1 MISLLPMCLV
11 PLAVAVR
18 LGEKPAGSARKARWI
33 VPVVLLLAVASAAAG
48 IYKLRQVQAA
58 GTLPTAAARQGDF
71 SVIVRCRGELK
82 ARRSVQIT
90 APVNVPSL
98 RIVWQAAAGSA
109 VKQGDLV
116 VRFDPSS
123 TKQQLQ
129 EKEAAL
135 KQAQATL
142 DQAVADA
149 RITAEQDQRD
159 LSSAKYDVEKAK
171 MEASKAEIVS
181 KLQGE
186 ESRIDLGLS
195 EQKLRVQE
203 ATVNLHATSDKAKIA
218 SLTRQR
224 DQAQAEVDLTNHRLS
239 QMELKTPLSGVVMYM
254 QNNSQGWMNAK
265 PFQVGDQVWPGGV
278 VAEIPDLTTLEMEG
292 KVEEID
298 RGRISVGQETRVHID
313 SLPELTMPADL
324 VAISPLTELSFE
336 WPRTSSFRAYGH
348 IRQPDPRLRPAMNGN
363 MDVIVSR
370 IPNAISIPAK
380 AVFTRNGKPIVYV
393 AEKGAYRA
401 VDVELLARNPDE
413 VAVKGI
419 RSGTMV
425 TLVEVKPG
433 VTPGAKDDK
442 K

>member
-1 MISLLPMCLV
+1 MSGPASVLGRKPRRGARFWIGIAITLIV
-11 PLAVAVR
+11 VA
-18 LGEKPAGSARKARWI
+18 A
-33 VPVVLLLAVASAAAG
+33 AAAG
-48 IYKLRQVQAA
+48 VYRLRQVEAA

-82 ARRSVQIT
+82 ARHSVQIT

-98 RIVWQAAAGSA
+98 RIVWQAPPGGA
-109 VKQGDLV
+109 VKEGDPV

-123 TKQQLQ
+123 TQQQLQ
-129 EKEAAL
+129 EKDAAL

-159 LSSAKYDVEKAK
+159 LSTSKYDVEKAK

-181 KLQGE
+181 KLEGE
-186 ESRIDLGLS
+186 ASRIDLGLS

-203 ATVNLHATSDKAKIA
+203 ATVDLHATSDKAKIA

-224 DQAQAEVDLTNHRLS
+224 DQAQAEVDLTNHRLA
-239 QMELKTPLSGVVMYM
+239 QMELKSPLSGVVMYM
-254 QNNSQGWMNAK
+254 QNNSQGWMNSK

-278 VAEIPDLTTLEMEG
+278 VAEIPDLATLEMEG

-298 RGRISVGQETRVHID
+298 RGRISAGMEARVHID
-313 SLPELTMPADL
+313 SLPELALQATLDS
-324 VAISPLTELSFE
+324 ISPLTEQSFE

-348 IRQPDPRLRPAMNGN
+348 IQQPDSRLRPAMNGN
-363 MDVIVSR
+363 LDVIVNR

-393 AEKGAYRA
+393 RGRA
-401 VDVELLARNPDE
+401 AGTARSKSNCWRAIPM
-413 VAVKGI
+413 
-419 RSGTMV
+419 RSR
-425 TLVEVKPG
+425 
-433 VTPGAKDDK
+433 
-442 K
+442 

>member
-1 MISLLPMCLV
+1 MKVRARRPRFWVSL
-11 PLAVAVR
+11 A
-18 LGEKPAGSARKARWI
+18 AG
-33 VPVVLLLAVASAAAG
+33 LLLLGAAG
-48 IYKLRQVQAA
+48 AGVYRLRKVQAA
-58 GTLPTAAARQGDF
+58 GTLPLAPARQGDF

-98 RIVWQAAAGSA
+98 RIVWQAPSGST
-109 VKQGDLV
+109 VKEGDPV

-123 TKQQLQ
+123 TQQQLQ
-129 EKEAAL
+129 EKDAAL

-142 DQAVADA
+142 DQAVAET

-159 LSSAKYDVEKAK
+159 LSTSKYDVERAR

-186 ESRIDLGLS
+186 ESRIDLGLAQ
-195 EQKLRVQE
+195 QKLRVQE
-203 ATVNLHATSDKAKIA
+203 ATVNLHDTSSKAKIA

-224 DQAQAEVDLTNHRLS
+224 DQAQAEVDLTKHRLA
-239 QMELKTPLSGVVMYM
+239 QMELKAPLTGLVVYLP
-254 QNNSQGWMNAK
+254 NYSQGWLNAK

-278 VAEIPDLTTLEMEG
+278 VAEIPDLATLEMEG

-298 RGRISVGQETRVHID
+298 RGRIAAGDETRVRID

-324 VAISPLTELSFE
+324 TSISPLTEQSFE
-336 WPRTSSFRAYGH
+336 WPPTRSFRAYAQV
-348 IRQPDPRLRPAMNGN
+348 RQPDARLRPGMNGS
-363 MDVIVSR
+363 MDVVVNR
-370 IPNAISIPAK
+370 IPDAISIPAK
-380 AVFTRNGKPIVYV
+380 AVFTRNGKPVVYV
-393 AEKGAYRA
+393 SEKRGYRA
-401 VDVELLARNPDE
+401 VEVEVLARNPDE

-419 RSGTMV
+419 KSGAMV
-425 TLVEVKPG
+425 TLVEVK
-433 VTPGAKDDK
+433 KDEK

>member
-1 MISLLPMCLV
+1 MIPSAKARGFWTGIV
-11 PLAVAVR
+11 IAVLAVA
-18 LGEKPAGSARKARWI
+18 G
-33 VPVVLLLAVASAAAG
+33 AAAG
-48 IYKLRQVQAA
+48 VYRLRQVQAA
-58 GTLPTAAARQGDF
+58 GTLPTAPARQGDF

-82 ARRSVQIT
+82 AIRSVQIV

-98 RIVWQAAAGSA
+98 RIVWQAPPGSPVKAG
-109 VKQGDLV
+109 DPV

-123 TKQQLQ
+123 TQQQLH

-142 DQAVADA
+142 DQASADA
-149 RITAEQDQRD
+149 RITAEQDHRD
-159 LSSAKYDVEKAK
+159 LSTSKYDVEKAK

-181 KLQGE
+181 ALQGE
-186 ESRIDLGLS
+186 ESRIDLGLA

-203 ATVNLHATSDKAKIA
+203 ATVDLHDTSYRARIA
-218 SLTRQR
+218 SLTRVR
-224 DQAQAEVDLTNHRLS
+224 DQAQADVDLTNSRLS
-239 QMELKTPLSGVVMYM
+239 KMELKTPLSGVVMYM

-278 VAEIPDLTTLEMEG
+278 VAEIPDLTSLEMEG

-298 RGRISVGQETRVHID
+298 RGRIAVGQEMRVHID
-313 SLPELTMPADL
+313 SLPELAMPADL
-324 VAISPLTELSFE
+324 AAISPLTEQSFDE
-336 WPRTSSFRAYGH
+336 WPPTSSFRAYGH

-363 MDVIVSR
+363 MDVIVNR
-370 IPNAISIPAK
+370 VANAISIPAK

-393 AEKGAYRA
+393 ADKGGYRA
-401 VDVELLARNPDE
+401 VAVELLARNPDE

-419 RSGTMV
+419 PAGTMV
-425 TLVEVKPG
+425 TLVEAKPDMQ
-433 VTPGAKDDK
+433 KEEK

>member
-1 MISLLPMCLV
+1 M
-11 PLAVAVR
+11 
-18 LGEKPAGSARKARWI
+18 KPPRTARFWI
-33 VPVVLLLAVASAAAG
+33 GLIIVLLALAGAAAG
-48 IYKLRQVQAA
+48 IYRLRQVQAA
-58 GTLPTAAARQGDF
+58 GTLPTTPARQGDF

-82 ARRSVQIT
+82 AKRSVQIT

-98 RIVWQAAAGSA
+98 RIVWQAPAGSA
-109 VKQGDLV
+109 VKEGDPV

-123 TKQQLQ
+123 TQQQLQ

-159 LSSAKYDVEKAK
+159 LSASKYDVEKARL
-171 MEASKAEIVS
+171 EASKAEIVS
-181 KLQGE
+181 ALQGE
-186 ESRIDLGLS
+186 ESRIDLGLA
-195 EQKLRVQE
+195 EQKLRVEE
-203 ATVNLHATSDKAKIA
+203 ATVNLHATSDSAKNA

-224 DQAQAEVDLTNHRLS
+224 DQAQTEVDLTTHRLS

-254 QNNSQGWMNAK
+254 QNYSQGWTNAK

-278 VAEIPDLTTLEMEG
+278 VAEIPDLATLEMEG

-298 RGRISVGQETRVHID
+298 RGRIEVGMETRVHID

-324 VAISPLTELSFE
+324 AGISPLTEQSFE

-363 MDVIVSR
+363 MDVIVNR
-370 IPNAISIPAK
+370 IPNAISVPAK
-380 AVFTRNGKPIVYV
+380 ALFTRNGKPIVYV
-393 AEKGAYRA
+393 SEKGGYRA

-419 RSGTMV
+419 KAGTLV
-425 TLVEVKPG
+425 TTVEVKPDM
-433 VTPGAKDDK
+433 KDEK

>member
-1 MISLLPMCLV
+1 MSRRLRTVRFWIG
-11 PLAVAVR
+11 LA
-18 LGEKPAGSARKARWI
+18 
-33 VPVVLLLAVASAAAG
+33 VVLLALAAAAAG
-48 IYKLRQVQAA
+48 VYRLRQVQAA
-58 GTLPTAAARQGDF
+58 GTLPVAPARQGDF

-82 ARRSVQIT
+82 ARRSVQII

-98 RIVWQAAAGSA
+98 RIVWQAPPGSA
-109 VKQGDLV
+109 VKEGEPV

-123 TKQQLQ
+123 TQQQLQ
-129 EKEAAL
+129 EKDAAL

-159 LSSAKYDVEKAK
+159 LSTAKYDLEKAK

-181 KLQGE
+181 QLQGD

-195 EQKLRVQE
+195 EQKLKVQE
-203 ATVNLHATSDKAKIA
+203 ATVNLHETSDKAKMA
-218 SLTRQR
+218 SLKRQR
-224 DQAQAEVDLTNHRLS
+224 DQAQGEVDLTKHRLS
-239 QMELKTPLSGVVMYM
+239 EMELKAPLTGVVMYM

-298 RGRISVGQETRVHID
+298 RGRIEVGQETRVHID

-324 VAISPLTELSFE
+324 IAISPLTEQSFE
-336 WPRTSSFRAYGH
+336 WPPTRSFRAFGH
-348 IRQPDPRLRPAMNGN
+348 IRQPDSRLRPAMNGN
-363 MDVIVSR
+363 MDVVVSR

-380 AVFTRNGKPIVYV
+380 
-393 AEKGAYRA
+393 
-401 VDVELLARNPDE
+401 VDIYP
-413 VAVKGI
+413 
-419 RSGTMV
+419 
-425 TLVEVKPG
+425 
-433 VTPGAKDDK
+433 
-442 K
+442 

>member
-1 MISLLPMCLV
+1 MISLVLMCFA
-11 PLAVAVR
+11 PLAAAVR
-18 LGEKPAGSARKARWI
+18 LGERPAGSARKARWI
-33 VPVVLLLAVASAAAG
+33 VPIVLLLAVASAAAG
-48 IYKLRQVQAA
+48 IYRLRQVQAA

-224 DQAQAEVDLTNHRLS
+224 DQAQAEVDLTNNRLA

-298 RGRISVGQETRVHID
+298 RGRISEGQETRVHID

>member
-1 MISLLPMCLV
+1 MKLRLRSARFWKV
-11 PLAVAVR
+11 LAVT
-18 LGEKPAGSARKARWI
+18 
-33 VPVVLLLAVASAAAG
+33 LLLVTAGAAG
-48 IYKLRQVQAA
+48 LYRLRHVQAA
-58 GTLPTAAARQGDF
+58 GTLPLAPARQGDF

-82 ARRSVQIT
+82 AKRSVQIT

-98 RIVWQAAAGSA
+98 RIVWQAPAGSA
-109 VKQGDLV
+109 VKEGDAV

-123 TKQQLQ
+123 TQQQLH

-149 RITAEQDQRD
+149 RITAEQDRRD
-159 LSSAKYDVEKAK
+159 LSTSKYDVEKARL
-171 MEASKAEIVS
+171 EASKAEIVS
-181 KLQGE
+181 ALQGE
-186 ESRIDLGLS
+186 ESRIDLGLA
-195 EQKLRVQE
+195 EQKLRVEE
-203 ATVNLHATSDKAKIA
+203 ATVNLHATSDNAKNA

-254 QNNSQGWMNAK
+254 QNYSQGWTNAK

-278 VAEIPDLTTLEMEG
+278 VAEIPDLATLEMEG

-298 RGRISVGQETRVHID
+298 RGRIEVGMETRVHID

-324 VAISPLTELSFE
+324 AGISPLTEQSFE

-363 MDVIVSR
+363 MDVIVNR
-370 IPNAISIPAK
+370 IPNAISVPAK

-393 AEKGAYRA
+393 SEKGGYRA
-401 VDVELLARNPDE
+401 VGVELLARNPDE

-419 RSGTMV
+419 KAGTLV
-425 TLVEVKPG
+425 TTVEVKPDM
-433 VTPGAKDDK
+433 KDEK